1 MNDDTRD
8 RPIATRAEFQAALR
22 EVFADLA
29 RTGCRE
35 VWLCD
40 SDFAEWPLNE
50 REVVEHL
57 TQWAYAH
64 RKLTVIARHFNTVA
78 QRHPRWVA
86 WRRQWSHVVEC
97 LACEDEETPVPTVLL
112 AGGLSVVRLADP
124 LRYRGVLSFHA
135 SELQQQRELIDAVSQ
150 RAVPSF
156 PATVTGL

>member
-1 MNDDTRD
+1 MSDAPD
-8 RPIATRAEFQAALR
+8 RLITTRAEFQASLR
-22 EVFADLA
+22 EAFTEMA
-29 RTGCRE
+29 RAGCRE

-40 SDFAEWPLNE
+40 DDFADWPLND

-64 RKLTVIARHFNTVA
+64 RKLTVIARHFDEVA
-78 QRHPRWVA
+78 RRHPRWVA

-97 LACEDEETPVPTVLL
+97 LACEDAGTTMPTVLL
-112 AGGLSVVRLADP
+112 AGGLLVVRLADP
-124 LRYRGVLSFHA
+124 LRYRGLVSHEA
-135 SELQQQRELIDAVSQ
+135 NELQQQRELIDVVSQ

>member
-1 MNDDTRD
+1 MSDTPD
-8 RPIATRAEFQAALR
+8 RSIATRADFHAALR
-22 EVFADLA
+22 EAFAGIA

-40 SDFAEWPLNE
+40 GDFADWPLNE

-57 TQWAYAH
+57 TQWAHAH
-64 RKLTVIARHFNTVA
+64 RKLTVIARHFDEVGR
-78 QRHPRWVA
+78 RHPRWVA

-97 LACEDEETPVPTVLL
+97 LACEDAETPVPTALL
-112 AGGLSVVRLADP
+112 AGGLLVVRLADP
-124 LRYRGVLSFHA
+124 LRHRGLVSHDA
-135 SELQQQRELIDAVSQ
+135 SELQQQRELIDAVLQ